1 MKKRFQFFLFPPF
14 DYNVCKEK
22 WPKGEVKNSSFFQI
36 YVDWIKMFEFYWTGK
51 KRFLKAYL

>member
-1 MKKRFQFFLFPPF
+1 MFFLFSPF
-14 DYNVCKEK
+14 VYNVCKEK